1 MAEDRIGK
9 RIAEFEIVDTDGDN
23 WTSIGIKKDGSQW
36 IYESEDKYNRFCNG
50 CIYRPLSCN
59 EGYVHIKINFQQESE
74 PWAAINVFL
83 TDDEENILLG
93 DNEYIC
99 RFGNFIYDGVSLYY
113 SGKKEEIKERVDNTS
128 DDETIGSVCRRISYN
143 PGTGNDVYNK
153 CIKNNLVEAIQ
164 FLCSK
169 DRIFGFGA
177 TPSRHEKSL
186 RILGMV
192 VHLAADKRSYR
203 HTKVEI
209 AQ

>member
-1 MAEDRIGK
+1 MIKNNGIQKIKSMELPISITPEVRTYSYYALPQCIIMAEDRIGK

-36 IYESEDKYNRFCNG
+36 IYESEDQYNRFCNG

-99 RFGNFIYDGVSLYY
+99 RFGNFIHDGVSLYY
-113 SGKKEEIKERVDNTS
+113 SGKKL
-128 DDETIGSVCRRISYN
+128 
-143 PGTGNDVYNK
+143 PVYYK
-153 CIKNNLVEAIQ
+153 
-164 FLCSK
+164 
-169 DRIFGFGA
+169 
-177 TPSRHEKSL
+177 
-186 RILGMV
+186 
-192 VHLAADKRSYR
+192 
-203 HTKVEI
+203 
-209 AQ
+209 